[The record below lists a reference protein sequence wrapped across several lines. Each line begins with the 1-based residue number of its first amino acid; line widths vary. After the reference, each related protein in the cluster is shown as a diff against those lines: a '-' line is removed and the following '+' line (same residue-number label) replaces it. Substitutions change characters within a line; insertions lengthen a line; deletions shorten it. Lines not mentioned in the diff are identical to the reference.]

1 MVSKVYN
8 LPEITFVGGETHD
21 LRFRLFTDTGKVF
34 NASGVNATFS
44 VVYSVNRTGTP
55 VLSKQMTVL
64 ADDDGVESILAVTLL
79 PTDTV
84 NLYGKYI
91 YQITIQDMSN
101 EVDIPSQG
109 ILGITNNIDKSLIK
123 QGIS

>member
-1 MVSKVYN
+1 MQAKVYE
-8 LPEITFVGGETHD
+8 LPEILFVGGETHD

-34 NASGVNATFS
+34 SASGARATFS

-55 VLSKQMTVL
+55 VISKQMDII
-64 ADDDGVESILAVTLL
+64 ADDDGIESILAVTLI
-79 PTDTV
+79 PNETK

-91 YQITIQDMSN
+91 YQITIQDMSG

-109 ILGITNNIDKSLIK
+109 ILGITNNIDKSI
-123 QGIS
+123 IN